1 MQTMPYTRKHEREIK
16 KEEARRTLH
25 LQLKKKNNV
34 NKFLVGHKEE
44 MLVNL
49 KIHCTSVH
57 MEETP
62 QNRIL
67 SFDNIDVTLELI
79 KTN

>member
-49 KIHCTSVH
+49 
-57 MEETP
+57 
-62 QNRIL
+62 
-67 SFDNIDVTLELI
+67 
-79 KTN
+79 